1 MKKKTYME
9 YLKAL
14 EKRLLESKKENKILR
29 LKAEA
34 YQTVIEIAE
43 EHGAAHAV

>member
-1 MKKKTYME
+1 MKKKNDSS

-14 EKRLLESKKENKILR
+14 EKRLLDTEKENKFLR

-34 YQTVIEIAE
+34 YEIAIEISE
-43 EHGAAHAV
+43 EHGAARAV